1 MNGRELS
8 KGYFETYGRPMLER
22 DFPDLLPLLAAG
34 LVGRGSECFGYDD
47 ASSRDHDFEP
57 GFCLFLPGEEVVTR
71 REAFLL
77 ERAYAKLPKEYE
89 GVRRNLVNPVGGARH
104 GVFRTEE
111 FYQKHIGG
119 PAAPTTY
126 DEWKA
131 LPEYARAEA
140 VNGDLYFD
148 NYGQFSAIRD
158 AVRLL
163 PEDVRRK
170 RLAGQL
176 LLAAQAGQ
184 YNYARCLGHGE
195 PGAAQLAAVAF
206 VQAALAAIFLLN
218 NHPMPFYKWQFRALR
233 ELPVLSS
240 AATDLEFLLCSGN
253 QAPEAAK
260 KQEKIERLSTLLI
273 AEVKRQGL
281 SGTDS
286 PDLERHAYDVNDSI
300 TDADIRNRHILD
312 AT

>member
-8 KGYFETYGRPMLER
+8 KGYFETYGKPMLER
-22 DFPDLLPLLAAG
+22 EFSDLLPLLAAG

-47 ASSRDHDFEP
+47 ETSRDHDFEP
-57 GFCLFLPGEEVVTR
+57 GFCLFLPGEEVVSR

-104 GVFRTEE
+104 GVFRTTE

-126 DEWKA
+126 EEWKS
-131 LPEYARAEA
+131 LPDYARAEA

-184 YNYARCLGHGE
+184 YNYPRCLGHGE
-195 PGAAQLAAVAF
+195 TGAAQLAVSAF
-206 VQAALAAIFLLN
+206 VQATIAAIFLLN
-218 NHPMPFYKWQFRALR
+218 NRPMPFYKWQFRALR
-233 ELPVLSS
+233 ELPMLPSAAPDLEYLLSS
-240 AATDLEFLLCSGN
+240 GN
-253 QAPEAAK
+253 DPAEAAR
-260 KQEKIERLSTLLI
+260 KQEKIEQLSALLI
-273 AEVKRQGL
+273 AELKRQGL
-281 SGTDS
+281 SGSNS

-300 TDADIRNRHILD
+300 ADADIRNRHILD
-312 AT
+312 AI

>member
-1 MNGRELS
+1 
-8 KGYFETYGRPMLER
+8 MLER

-47 ASSRDHDFEP
+47 ESSRDHDFEP
-57 GFCLFLPGEEVVTR
+57 GFCLFLPGEEVVSR
-71 REAFLL
+71 RDAFLL
-77 ERAYAKLPKEYE
+77 ERAYAKLPKEYK

-104 GVFRTEE
+104 GIFRTEE
-111 FYQKHIGG
+111 FYRKHIGG

-126 DEWKA
+126 DDWKA

-184 YNYARCLGHGE
+184 YNYTRCLGHGE

-206 VQAALAAIFLLN
+206 VQAAMATIFLLN
-218 NHPMPFYKWQFRALR
+218 NRPMPFYKWQFRALR
-233 ELPVLSS
+233 ELPILAST
-240 AATDLEFLLCSGN
+240 ATDLESLLCSGTQTGN
-253 QAPEAAK
+253 QEAEAMK
-260 KQEKIERLSTLLI
+260 KQKLIEQLSALLI

-281 SGTDS
+281 SGTNS

-300 TDADIRNRHILD
+300 MDADIRNRHILD
-312 AT
+312 AI